1 MPGKPLNKHK
11 PRFHFGATSLIPK
24 ENFILSH
31 PFLHDR
37 NIFTLMKGTTI
48 LLTVTPFNNWTI
60 IGMVVQYRNAS
71 YILRQYTVHA
81 YNALWTPTN
90 RDFL

>member
-24 ENFILSH
+24 ENFILSY

-48 LLTVTPFNNWTI
+48 LLTVTPFNN
-60 IGMVVQYRNAS
+60 
-71 YILRQYTVHA
+71 
-81 YNALWTPTN
+81 
-90 RDFL
+90 